1 MVLYAATIL
10 VSSFL
15 LFLVQPIIAKQILP
29 WFGGTAAV
37 WTTCLVFFQLAL
49 LAGYAYSD
57 LSNRLKPK
65 TQTTIHIVLLLISLA
80 SLPIVAATGWK
91 PAGDEDPLWR
101 ILGLLAATIGLP
113 YFMLSTTGP
122 LIQSWFAREHADPAT
137 ARRVYRFFALSNLGS
152 LVGLL
157 AYPFAIEM
165 WVPTRVQ
172 AVGWSIGYGLFV
184 IFCIGS
190 ALRARREPPT
200 GTTGTTGTAAT
211 AGTTGTAGTAGTTA
225 TTSSEAPIA
234 TMPEPLVDAAY
245 GPSLAQEPP
254 APTVLTEAPEEKPAS
269 LNDAPPTAADYGL
282 WFILSALASL
292 LLLAISNHITQNV
305 ASIPFLWVLP
315 LTLYLLTF
323 VLVFE
328 GRGGRGFYIRT
339 LWLGPVLLVLGG
351 MAWGLTAERGV
362 LAIDEAIPLYCAG
375 LFLTCMFCHG
385 ELAAAKPAPRYL
397 TRFYL
402 VLSIGGAAGGMF
414 VGLAAPKL
422 FTGYLEMPL
431 GLIACALMALAVT
444 RHLFRHPLTV
454 WAPLAALVSAGA
466 CGYYGWQYD
475 AFLKENTI
483 HASRNF
489 YGTLRVKQPLPDA
502 DADANRRLV
511 HGVIMHGEQY
521 IHPTHRGI
529 ITSYYGGSS
538 GVGMALSQIR
548 PAEQRAG
555 VIGLGAGTLAAYGR
569 AGDVIRMYEINP
581 KVIDIANQYFYYLS
595 GSKAK
600 IESALGDARLVLERE
615 APQRFDVLAVDAFSS
630 DAIPVHLITREA
642 MQVYLKHIKPD
653 GAVAFHVTN
662 RYLRLAPVV
671 KQLADEIGY
680 EAILI
685 TDDAKDDKYLSRTDW
700 VIVTKNRAFID
711 DQGVKAKRAVIEKI
725 PGLRPWTDDFNNLF
739 QILK

>member
-1 MVLYAATIL
+1 MFLYAATIL

-57 LSNRLKPK
+57 VSNRLKPK

-91 PAGDEDPLWR
+91 PAGDEDPVWR

-122 LIQSWFAREHADPAT
+122 LIQSWFAREHADPLT
-137 ARRVYRFFALSNLGS
+137 AKRVYRFFALSNLGS

-165 WVPTRVQ
+165 WVSTRVQ
-172 AVGWSIGYGLFV
+172 AVGWSVGYALFV
-184 IFCIGS
+184 LLCIGS
-190 ALRARREPPT
+190 ALRARRASPEALV
-200 GTTGTTGTAAT
+200 G
-211 AGTTGTAGTAGTTA
+211 AGLV
-225 TTSSEAPIA
+225 AP
-234 TMPEPLVDAAY
+234 L
-245 GPSLAQEPP
+245 
-254 APTVLTEAPEEKPAS
+254 PEEAH
-269 LNDAPPTAADYGL
+269 APMVSGAISDDNLTHAGSADDQAARTHAEAISDTPPSATDYAL
-282 WFILSALASL
+282 WFAFSALASL
-292 LLLAISNHITQNV
+292 MLLSISNHISQNV

-328 GRGGRGFYIRT
+328 GRGGRGFYIRQ
-339 LWLGPVLLVLGG
+339 LWLGPTLVALGF

-362 LAIDEAIPLYCAG
+362 LEIDYAIPLYCTG

-402 VLSIGGAAGGMF
+402 MLSIGGAAGGMF

-431 GLIACALMALAVT
+431 GLVACTLMAVIVT
-444 RHLFRHPLTV
+444 RHLFNRPLTV
-454 WAPLAALVSAGA
+454 WAPLAALVAAGA
-466 CGYYGWQYD
+466 CSYYGWKYD
-475 AFLKENTI
+475 EFLKENTI

-489 YGTLRVKQPLPDA
+489 YGTLRVKQTLA
-502 DADANRRLV
+502 DTDPDANRRLV

-521 IHPTHRGI
+521 IHPSHRHI
-529 ITSYYGGSS
+529 ITSYYGDTS
-538 GVGMALSQIR
+538 GVGMALSRIH
-548 PAEQRAG
+548 PVNQRVG
-555 VIGLGAGTLAAYGR
+555 VIGLGAGTLAGYGQE
-569 AGDVIRMYEINP
+569 GDYFRLYEINP
-581 KVIDIANQYFYYLS
+581 KVIDIATHYFYYLT

-600 IESALGDARLVLERE
+600 VETALGDARLVLERE
-615 APQRFDVLAVDAFSS
+615 KPQQFDVLAVDAFSS

-642 MQVYLKHIKPD
+642 LQVFLKHLRPG

-685 TDDAKDDKYLSRTDW
+685 TDDAEDDKYLSRTDW
-700 VIVTKNRAFID
+700 VIVTKNRDFID
-711 DQGVKAKRAVIEKI
+711 NEDVKAKRVVIEPI
-725 PGLRPWTDDFNNLF
+725 AGMRTWTDDFNNLF

>member
-1 MVLYAATIL
+1 MFLYAATIL

-49 LAGYAYSD
+49 LAGYTYSD
-57 LSNRLKPK
+57 LSNCLKPK
-65 TQTTIHIVLLLISLA
+65 TQTTIHIVLLLVSLA

-137 ARRVYRFFALSNLGS
+137 AKRVYRFFALSNLGS

-165 WVPTRVQ
+165 WVSTRVQ
-172 AVGWSIGYGLFV
+172 AVGWSVGYGLFV
-184 IFCIGS
+184 LLCIGS
-190 ALRARREPPT
+190 ALRARGASPEALV
-200 GTTGTTGTAAT
+200 GAGLAASVT
-211 AGTTGTAGTAGTTA
+211 
-225 TTSSEAPIA
+225 E
-234 TMPEPLVDAAY
+234 EL
-245 GPSLAQEPP
+245 L
-254 APTVLTEAPEEKPAS
+254 APTVLAAS
-269 LNDAPPTAADYGL
+269 SDAIVAREGALADAPPAASDYAL
-282 WFILSALASL
+282 WFAFSALASL
-292 LLLAISNHITQNV
+292 MLLSISNHISQNV

-328 GRGGRGFYIRT
+328 GRGGRGFYSRQ
-339 LWLGPVLLVLGG
+339 LWLGPTLVALGF

-362 LAIDEAIPLYCAG
+362 LEIDYAIPLYCTG

-402 VLSIGGAAGGMF
+402 MLSIGGATGGMF

-431 GLIACALMALAVT
+431 GLVACTLMAVIVT
-444 RHLFRHPLTV
+444 RHLFNRPLTV
-454 WAPLAALVSAGA
+454 WAPLAALIAAGA
-466 CGYYGWQYD
+466 CTYYGWKYD
-475 AFLKENTI
+475 EFLKENTI

-489 YGTLRVKQPLPDA
+489 YGTLRVKQSLA
-502 DADANRRLV
+502 DTDPDANRRLV

-521 IHPTHRGI
+521 IHLSHRHI
-529 ITSYYGGSS
+529 ITSYYGDTS
-538 GVGMALSQIR
+538 GVGMALTRIHPR
-548 PAEQRAG
+548 VNTGGQRVG
-555 VIGLGAGTLAAYGR
+555 VIGLGAGTLAGYGQE
-569 AGDVIRMYEINP
+569 GDYFRLYEINP
-581 KVIDIANQYFYYLS
+581 KVIDIATRYFYYLT

-600 IESALGDARLVLERE
+600 VETALGDARLVLERE
-615 APQRFDVLAVDAFSS
+615 KAQQFDVLAVDAFSS

-642 MQVYLKHIKPD
+642 LQVFLKHIKPD

-685 TDDAKDDKYLSRTDW
+685 TDDAEDDKYLSRTDW
-700 VIVTKNRAFID
+700 VIVTKNRDFINNED
-711 DQGVKAKRAVIEKI
+711 IKAKRSAIEPI
-725 PGLRPWTDDFNNLF
+725 AGMRTWTDDFNNLF

>member
-65 TQTTIHIVLLLISLA
+65 TQTTLHIVLLLISLA
-80 SLPIVAATGWK
+80 SLPIVAAAGWK

-122 LIQSWFAREHADPAT
+122 LVQSWFAREHADPAT
-137 ARRVYRFFALSNLGS
+137 AKRVYRFFALSNLGS
-152 LVGLL
+152 LMGLL

-172 AVGWSIGYGLFV
+172 ALGWSGGYGLFV

-190 ALRARREPPT
+190 ALRARRESPP
-200 GTTGTTGTAAT
+200 ASASPESPM
-211 AGTTGTAGTAGTTA
+211 TTA
-225 TTSSEAPIA
+225 
-234 TMPEPLVDAAY
+234 PEPLVDAASSTTVAL
-245 GPSLAQEPP
+245 GPLT
-254 APTVLTEAPEEKPAS
+254 PTVLAVSSEENPAR
-269 LNDAPPTAADYGL
+269 LNEAPPTAGDYSL
-282 WFILSALASL
+282 WFTLSALASL
-292 LLLAISNHITQNV
+292 LLLAISNHISQNV

-328 GRGGRGFYIRT
+328 GRGGRGFYLRQI
-339 LWLGPVLLVLGG
+339 WLGPVLVVLGA

-362 LAIDEAIPLYCAG
+362 LSIEYAIPLYCAG

-402 VLSIGGAAGGMF
+402 MLSIGGAAGGMF

-431 GLIACALMALAVT
+431 GLIACALMALVVT
-444 RHLFRHPLTV
+444 RHLCRRPLTA
-454 WAPLAALVSAGA
+454 WAPLAALISAGA
-466 CGYYGWQYD
+466 CGYYGWEYNE
-475 AFLKENTI
+475 FLKENTI

-489 YGTLRVKQPLPDA
+489 YGSLRVKQPLPDA
-502 DADANRRLV
+502 DPDANRRLV

-521 IHPTHRGI
+521 IHPEHRGI
-529 ITSYYGGSS
+529 ITSYYGESS
-538 GVGMALSQIR
+538 GVGMALSQIH
-548 PAEQRAG
+548 PVEQRVG
-555 VIGLGAGTLAAYGR
+555 VIGLGAGTLAGYGQK
-569 AGDVIRMYEINP
+569 GDVFRLYEINP
-581 KVIDIANQYFYYLS
+581 KVIDIATHYFYYLTE
-595 GSKAK
+595 SKAK
-600 IESALGDARLVLERE
+600 IETALGDARLVLERE
-615 APQRFDVLAVDAFSS
+615 AAQRFDVLAVDAFSS

-642 MQVYLKHIKPD
+642 LQVYLKHIKPD

-685 TDDAKDDKYLSRTDW
+685 SDNAESDKYLSRTDW
-700 VIVTKNRAFID
+700 VIVTKNREFIND
-711 DQGVKAKRAVIEKI
+711 EGVKAKRGKIETI
-725 PGLRPWTDDFNNLF
+725 PGLRVWTDDFNNLF